1 MKKVAER
8 LKTGASEAFV
18 KRVSASLP
26 DSAQHEGDGDS
37 LKCLAVFV
45 FMESSLKCS
54 ACEKQVR
61 LEHVPKHI
69 KLLDCVFL
77 YPSTE
82 SKSSFSLTK
91 SHTLRLMMCLDGS
104 AYVCVDT
111 NVYTDKGLNWLLQCF
126 YKVL

>member
-1 MKKVAER
+1 MAER

-37 LKCLAVFV
+37 LKCLAVSI
-45 FMESSLKCS
+45 FMESSLKRS

-69 KLLDCVFL
+69 KLLNCVFFYTPL
-77 YPSTE
+77 QKATAL
-82 SKSSFSLTK
+82 SS
-91 SHTLRLMMCLDGS
+91 
-104 AYVCVDT
+104 
-111 NVYTDKGLNWLLQCF
+111 
-126 YKVL
+126 